1 MVHGKDGDIMYT
13 VEMKR
18 LVERFSLENL
28 TPSLSLEGRV
38 VRDSNINRPALQL
51 TGYYEY
57 FDSQRVQL
65 IGMVE
70 FSYLS
75 SVGEVQRRE
84 IFERLFATDIPCMIV
99 CRGLGCF
106 EQEGILDLA
115 IQHNVPV
122 FGTHQETTGFMAD
135 LTRYLRIELA
145 PRISLHGVMV
155 DCFGEG
161 VLMMGESGIGKSET
175 ALELVQRG
183 HRLVADDVVEIRKTS
198 DTELMAQGSEII
210 QNLIELRGIGVLN
223 VKELYGVQ
231 SVRLNK
237 SIDVVIKLEHWDQY
251 KQYDRM
257 GLAVETIDI
266 LGTDVVCYS
275 IPIRPG
281 RNLAIIIES
290 AALNHRQKKMGYSA
304 AEELR
309 QRVNGNIKRRRQERE
324 ALRQQKEKNNNEKQ
338 DPLFQWAEREEKV

>member
-1 MVHGKDGDIMYT
+1 MYA
-13 VEMKR
+13 VELARM
-18 LVERFSLENL
+18 VERFSLKNL
-28 TPSLSLEGRV
+28 TPELVLEDRMI
-38 VRDSNINRPALQL
+38 RDSDTNRPALQL

-57 FDSQRVQL
+57 FDEERVQL

-70 FSYLS
+70 YSYLT
-75 SVGEVQRRE
+75 SVDAAQRYA
-84 IFERLFATDIPCMIV
+84 IFERLFSTNIPCLII
-99 CRGLGCF
+99 CRGLDCF
-106 EQEGILDLA
+106 SEEGILQLA
-115 IQHNVPV
+115 VEHDVPILA
-122 FGTHQETTGFMAD
+122 TNQETTGFSAD
-135 LTRYLRIELA
+135 LTRFLRTELA

-183 HRLVADDVVEIRKTS
+183 HRLVADDVVEIRKIS
-198 DTELMAQGSEII
+198 DSELMAQGSEII

-223 VKELYGVQ
+223 VKELFGVQ
-231 SVRLNK
+231 SVRMNK
-237 SIDVVIKLEHWDQY
+237 SIDMVIKLEQWDQY

-257 GLAVETIDI
+257 GLSVETIDI

-309 QRVNGNIKRRRQERE
+309 QRVNGNIRRRRQERE
-324 ALRQQKEKNNNEKQ
+324 ALRQQRLKERQAGEQ
-338 DPLFQWAEREEKV
+338 QGPQE

>member
-1 MVHGKDGDIMYT
+1 MYT
-13 VEMKR
+13 VEMTR
-18 LVERFSLENL
+18 LVERFSLKNL
-28 TPSLSLEGRV
+28 TPALNLEDRV
-38 VRDSNINRPALQL
+38 IRDTDINRPALQL

-57 FDSQRVQL
+57 FDAERVQL

-70 FSYLS
+70 YSYLTS
-75 SVGEVQRRE
+75 ASAAQRRE
-84 IFERLFATDIPCMIV
+84 IFERLFSTDIPCLIV

-106 EQEGILDLA
+106 EEDGILELA
-115 IQHNVPV
+115 VQHDVPV
-122 FGTHQETTGFMAD
+122 FSTRRSTTGFSAD
-135 LTRYLRIELA
+135 LTRYLQLELA
-145 PRISLHGVMV
+145 PRISMHGVMV

-161 VLMMGESGIGKSET
+161 VLIMGESGIGKSET

-198 DTELMAQGSEII
+198 DTELMAQGSEILR
-210 QNLIELRGIGVLN
+210 NLIELRGIGVLN

-231 SVRLNK
+231 SVRISK
-237 SIDVVIKLEHWDQY
+237 SIDMVIKLEQWERY

-266 LGTDVVCYS
+266 LDTNVVCYS

-309 QRVNGNIKRRRQERE
+309 QRVNGNIRRRRQERE
-324 ALRQQKEKNNNEKQ
+324 AFRRQKEKDTNSEQKAPS
-338 DPLFQWAEREEKV
+338 D

>member
-1 MVHGKDGDIMYT
+1 MYA
-13 VEMKR
+13 VEMMR
-18 LVERFSLENL
+18 MAERFSLSNL
-28 TPSLSLEGRV
+28 TPGLTLKDRWIWHSDL
-38 VRDSNINRPALQL
+38 NRPALQL

-57 FDSQRVQL
+57 FDAERVQL
-65 IGMVE
+65 IGNVE
-70 FSYLS
+70 YSYLIS
-75 SVGEVQRRE
+75 LSPQDRRNV
-84 IFERLFATDIPCMIV
+84 FERLFATDIPCLIV
-99 CRGLGCF
+99 CRGLGKMF
-106 EQEGILDLA
+106 EKSILELA
-115 IQHNVPV
+115 ESHDIPILSTEQA
-122 FGTHQETTGFMAD
+122 TTSFSAD
-135 LTRYLRIELA
+135 LTQFLRMELA

-161 VLMMGESGIGKSET
+161 VLIMGESGIGKSET

-183 HRLVADDVVEIRKTS
+183 HRLVADDVVEIRKIS
-198 DTELMAQGSEII
+198 DAELMAQGSEVI

-231 SVRLNK
+231 SIRMNK
-237 SIDVVIKLEHWDQY
+237 SIDMVIKLEPWDRER
-251 KQYDRM
+251 QYDRM
-257 GLAVETIDI
+257 GLEVETIDI

-309 QRVNGNIKRRRQERE
+309 ERVNGNIRRRRQERE
-324 ALRQQKEKNNNEKQ
+324 LQKQQSLKEQKESPEK
-338 DPLFQWAEREEKV
+338 

>member
-1 MVHGKDGDIMYT
+1 MYA
-13 VEMKR
+13 VEMAR
-18 LVERFSLENL
+18 MVDRFSLKNL
-28 TPSLSLEGRV
+28 TPALNLEDRMI
-38 VRDSNINRPALQL
+38 RDSDINRPALQL

-57 FDSQRVQL
+57 FDAERVQL

-70 FSYLS
+70 YSYLS
-75 SVGEVQRRE
+75 SQDAEQRRA
-84 IFERLFATDIPCMIV
+84 IFRRLFETEIPCLIV
-99 CRGLGCF
+99 CRGLDCF
-106 EQEGILDLA
+106 SQDGILELA
-115 IQHNVPV
+115 EEQDVPILS
-122 FGTHQETTGFMAD
+122 TDKETTAFSAD
-135 LTRYLRIELA
+135 LTRYLRTELA

-183 HRLVADDVVEIRKTS
+183 HRLVADDVVEIRKIS

-237 SIDVVIKLEHWDQY
+237 SIDMVIKLEQWDRY

-257 GLAVETIDI
+257 GLSVETIDI

-309 QRVNGNIKRRRQERE
+309 QRVNGNIRKRRQERE
-324 ALRQQKEKNNNEKQ
+324 ALRQQKLK
-338 DPLFQWAEREEKV
+338 ERNSEEQGPQK

>member
-1 MVHGKDGDIMYT
+1 MYT
-13 VEMKR
+13 VEMAR
-18 LVERFSLENL
+18 LVERFSLINL
-28 TPSLSLEGRV
+28 TPELDLKDRMI
-38 VRDSNINRPALQL
+38 RDSDINRPALQL

-57 FDSQRVQL
+57 FDAERVQL

-70 FSYLS
+70 YSYLK
-75 SVGEVQRRE
+75 SVNQVQRRE
-84 IFERLFATDIPCMIV
+84 IFERLFSTDIPCLIV
-99 CRGLGCF
+99 CRGLDCF
-106 EQEGILDLA
+106 ENEGVLELA
-115 IQHNVPV
+115 VQHDVPI
-122 FGTHQETTGFMAD
+122 FSTQQATTGFSAD

-198 DTELMAQGSEII
+198 DTELMAQGAEII

-237 SIDVVIKLEHWDQY
+237 SIDMVIKLEQWDQY

-257 GLAVETIDI
+257 GLSVETIDI

-309 QRVNGNIKRRRQERE
+309 QRVNGNIRKRRQERE
-324 ALRQQKEKNNNEKQ
+324 ALRQQRDKKTNSEKQ
-338 DPLFQWAEREEKV
+338 DPLE

>member
-1 MVHGKDGDIMYT
+1 MYA
-13 VEMKR
+13 VEMVR
-18 LVERFSLENL
+18 MAERFSLVNL
-28 TPSLSLEGRV
+28 TPGLALKDRWILHSDL
-38 VRDSNINRPALQL
+38 NRPALQL

-57 FDSQRVQL
+57 FDSERVQL
-65 IGMVE
+65 IGKVE
-70 FSYLS
+70 YSYLIS
-75 SVGEVQRRE
+75 LSQEDRRHV
-84 IFERLFATDIPCMIV
+84 FERLFLTDIPCLIV
-99 CRGLGCF
+99 CRGLGDLF
-106 EQEGILDLA
+106 EESILELA
-115 IQHNVPV
+115 EKHDIPIFSTGQA
-122 FGTHQETTGFMAD
+122 TTSFSAD
-135 LTRYLRIELA
+135 LTQFLRMELA

-161 VLMMGESGIGKSET
+161 VLIMGESGIGKSET

-183 HRLVADDVVEIRKTS
+183 HRLVADDVVEIRKIS
-198 DTELMAQGSEII
+198 DAELMAQGSEVI

-231 SVRLNK
+231 SIRMNK
-237 SIDVVIKLEHWDQY
+237 SIDMVIKLEPWDRER
-251 KQYDRM
+251 QYDRM
-257 GLAVETIDI
+257 GLEVETIDI

-309 QRVNGNIKRRRQERE
+309 DRVNGNIRRRRQERE
-324 ALRQQKEKNNNEKQ
+324 LQKQQSLKEQKEGPQK
-338 DPLFQWAEREEKV
+338 

>member
-1 MVHGKDGDIMYT
+1 MYT

-106 EQEGILDLA
+106 AQEGILDLA

-122 FGTHQETTGFMAD
+122 FGTHQETTSFMAD

-275 IPIRPG
+275 IPVRPG

-338 DPLFQWAEREEKV
+338 DPLL

>member
-1 MVHGKDGDIMYT
+1 MYA
-13 VEMKR
+13 VEMER
-18 LVERFSLENL
+18 LVERFSLKNL
-28 TPSLSLEGRV
+28 TPELSLEERV
-38 VRDSNINRPALQL
+38 IRDSDINRPALQL

-57 FDSQRVQL
+57 FDAERVQL

-70 FSYLS
+70 YSYLS
-75 SVGEVQRRE
+75 SVTAAQRRD
-84 IFERLFATDIPCMIV
+84 IFERLFATDIPCLIV
-99 CRGLGCF
+99 CRGMGCF
-106 EQEGILDLA
+106 EEEGILKLA
-115 IQHNVPV
+115 VQHDVPI
-122 FGTHQETTGFMAD
+122 FSTHQETTSFLAD

-237 SIDVVIKLEHWDQY
+237 SIDMVIKLEQWDQY

-324 ALRQQKEKNNNEKQ
+324 ALRQQKDKDTNYEKQ
-338 DPLFQWAEREEKV
+338 DPFK

>member
-1 MVHGKDGDIMYT
+1 MYS

-18 LVERFSLENL
+18 LAERFSLENL
-28 TPSLSLEGRV
+28 TPALSLEGRV
-38 VRDSNINRPALQL
+38 ISDSNINRPALQL
-51 TGYYEY
+51 TGFYEY
-57 FDSQRVQL
+57 FDEGRVQI

-70 FSYLS
+70 FSYLM
-75 SVGEVQRRE
+75 SVSPEQRRN
-84 IFERLFATDIPCMIV
+84 ILERLFATDIPCLIV

-106 EQEGILDLA
+106 EEEGILDLA
-115 IQHNVPV
+115 VQHNVPI
-122 FGTHQETTGFMAD
+122 FGSRQETSAFAAD
-135 LTRYLRIELA
+135 LTRFLRIELA

-237 SIDVVIKLEHWDQY
+237 SIDMVIKLEQWDQ
-251 KQYDRM
+251 
-257 GLAVETIDI
+257 
-266 LGTDVVCYS
+266 
-275 IPIRPG
+275 
-281 RNLAIIIES
+281 
-290 AALNHRQKKMGYSA
+290 
-304 AEELR
+304 
-309 QRVNGNIKRRRQERE
+309 
-324 ALRQQKEKNNNEKQ
+324 
-338 DPLFQWAEREEKV
+338 

>member
-1 MVHGKDGDIMYT
+1 MYT
-13 VEMKR
+13 VEMER
-18 LVERFSLENL
+18 LVERFMLKNL
-28 TPSLSLEGRV
+28 TPGLSLEGRV
-38 VRDSNINRPALQL
+38 LRDSDINRPALQL

-57 FDSQRVQL
+57 FDAERVQL
-65 IGMVE
+65 MGMVE
-70 FSYLS
+70 YSYLK
-75 SVGEVQRRE
+75 SVDRAQRCE
-84 IFERLFATDIPCMIV
+84 IFERLFSNDIPCLIV
-99 CRGLGCF
+99 CRGLDCF
-106 EQEGILDLA
+106 AEDGVLELAVKHDVPIFSTEQA
-115 IQHNVPV
+115 
-122 FGTHQETTGFMAD
+122 TTGFSAD

-145 PRISLHGVMV
+145 PRVSLHGVMV

-237 SIDVVIKLEHWDQY
+237 SIDMVIKLEQWDQY

-257 GLAVETIDI
+257 GLAMETIDI

-324 ALRQQKEKNNNEKQ
+324 ALRQQKEKDTNNEKQ
-338 DPLFQWAEREEKV
+338 DPLE

>member
-1 MVHGKDGDIMYT
+1 MYA
-13 VEMKR
+13 VEMTR
-18 LVERFSLENL
+18 LAERFSLTNL
-28 TPSLSLEGRV
+28 TPQLQLEDRLI
-38 VRDSNINRPALQL
+38 RHSDINRPALQL

-57 FDSQRVQL
+57 FDSERVQL
-65 IGMVE
+65 IGKVE
-70 FSYLS
+70 YSYLKS
-75 SVGEVQRRE
+75 MSAEQRRS
-84 IFERLFATDIPCMIV
+84 IFERLFATDIPCLII

-106 EQEGILDLA
+106 AEDGILELA
-115 IQHNVPV
+115 VKHEVPI
-122 FGTHQETTGFMAD
+122 FRTDQATTSFSAD
-135 LTRYLRIELA
+135 LTRFLSMELA

-183 HRLVADDVVEIRKTS
+183 HRLVADDVVEIRKIS

-237 SIDVVIKLEHWDQY
+237 SIDMVIKLEQWDRY

-257 GLAVETIDI
+257 GLEVETIDI
-266 LGTDVVCYS
+266 LGNDVVCYS

-309 QRVNGNIKRRRQERE
+309 LRVNGNIRRRRQERE
-324 ALRQQKEKNNNEKQ
+324 SLRRQQLLKDQQIKEKEIKEGP
-338 DPLFQWAEREEKV
+338 DEIK

>member
-1 MVHGKDGDIMYT
+1 MYA
-13 VEMKR
+13 VEMTR
-18 LVERFSLENL
+18 LAERFSLVNL
-28 TPSLSLEGRV
+28 TPQLSLEGRMIQHS
-38 VRDSNINRPALQL
+38 DINRPALQL

-57 FDSQRVQL
+57 FDAERVQL
-65 IGMVE
+65 IGKVE
-70 FSYLS
+70 YSYLT
-75 SVGEVQRRE
+75 SVSAEQRYN
-84 IFERLFATDIPCMIV
+84 IFERLFATDIPCLII

-106 EQEGILDLA
+106 AEEGIAELA
-115 IQHNVPV
+115 VRHNVPILQ
-122 FGTHQETTGFMAD
+122 TEQATTGFSAE
-135 LTRYLRIELA
+135 LIRFLRMELA

-161 VLMMGESGIGKSET
+161 VLIMGESGIGKSET

-183 HRLVADDVVEIRKTS
+183 HRLVADDVVEIRKVS

-237 SIDVVIKLEHWDQY
+237 SIDMVIKLEQWDRY
-251 KQYDRM
+251 KEYDRM
-257 GLAVETIDI
+257 GLEMETIDI
-266 LGTDVVCYS
+266 LDSNVVCYS

-309 QRVNGNIKRRRQERE
+309 QRVNGNIRRRRQERE
-324 ALRQQKEKNNNEKQ
+324 ALRKQKLQDTEK
-338 DPLFQWAEREEKV
+338 